1 MINAKL
7 FMNKINEIE
16 KRMDYVIENWESDKR
31 ITLQEKRFVLS
42 AYIHG
47 LYKNK
52 KVKDLA
58 KNNLHGIKER
68 RRLDFETILT
78 AIASALIV
86 DADFSEYWN
95 KLKERIDRS
104 SPTEKS
110 NLIIQFLVILTPN
123 TIKKINDVQYIK
135 TLLKSLKRQDTEKK
149 LFSYWI
155 EKCLFSEKGQ
165 ITISQKDIKYLKEYL
180 LWELVNSEDDEHQK
194 EEMRKKFI
202 PEMLDYKVDSIDWIV
217 FLIYQFL
224 KKNKIYIITESE
236 LDRKLKKGIK
246 SRINKKVWFPVGS
259 SILFLI
265 LKLWKENIITL
276 ETLGQIALLMV
287 GIALLVFEEYLPTK
301 NIKKKKITSGLPATA
316 LIIGVLL
323 WNFEISLMLNFIISI
338 IGSIIIW
345 LFTE

>member
-1 MINAKL
+1 MINARL
-7 FMNKINEIE
+7 FNKINEIE
-16 KRMDYVIENWESDKR
+16 KRMNYVIENWESETK
-31 ITLQEKRFVLS
+31 ITPQEIRFILS
-42 AYIHG
+42 TYLHG

-58 KNNLHGIKER
+58 KAYIRRIKEK
-68 RRLDFETILT
+68 RRLESETILT
-78 AIASALIV
+78 AIASALV
-86 DADFSEYWN
+86 VNEGFSEYWN
-95 KLKERIDRS
+95 KIKEKIDRS
-104 SPTEKS
+104 SATEKS
-110 NLIIQFLVILTPN
+110 NLIVQLLIILTPN
-123 TIKKINDVQYIK
+123 TFKKINDVQYIK
-135 TLLKSLKRQDTEKK
+135 TLLKDLRKQDTEKK

-155 EKCLFSEKGQ
+155 EKYLFSKEGK
-165 ITISQKDIKYLKEYL
+165 ITISQNEIKHLKEYL
-180 LWELVNSEDDEHQK
+180 LLELINSEDDEHQK
-194 EEMRKKFI
+194 EELRKKFI
-202 PEMLDYKVDSIDWIV
+202 PEMLDYKVDSVDWIV

-224 KKNKIYIITESE
+224 KKNKIYIITERE

-246 SRINKKVWFPVGS
+246 SSINKKVWFPVGS

-276 ETLGQIALLMV
+276 ETLGQITLLMV
-287 GIALLVFEEYLPTK
+287 GIILLVFEEYLPTK